1 MQERKG
7 KGGRPA
13 TGRVRDKK
21 ITLRVTE
28 SERKR
33 LKESASIHKL
43 ALTDYFLMLVHKNE
57 KFWGE

>member
-1 MQERKG
+1 MQEEKR

-28 SERKR
+28 SERKM
-33 LKESASIHKL
+33 LKESAGIHKL
-43 ALTDYFLMLVHKNE
+43 TLTDYFLMLVQKNE
-57 KFWGE
+57 KF

>member
-1 MQERKG
+1 MQDKKG

-13 TGRVRDKK
+13 TGRVRDKR

-33 LKESASIHKL
+33 LKESAKAHKL
-43 ALTDYFLMLVHKNE
+43 TLTDYFLGLAQKNE
-57 KFWGE
+57 KF